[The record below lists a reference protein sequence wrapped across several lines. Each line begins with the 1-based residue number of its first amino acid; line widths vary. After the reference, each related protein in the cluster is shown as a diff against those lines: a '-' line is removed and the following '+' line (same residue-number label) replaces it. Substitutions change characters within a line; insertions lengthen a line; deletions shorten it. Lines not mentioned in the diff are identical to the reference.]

1 MEQVPP
7 LSAVLREDSKG
18 AGGLRAVLSAIRFAA
33 DEPDIGA
40 FLEKYDEIP
49 SGDRESLPWE
59 FIAISAG
66 VNPSH
71 LLGAIRFAVRNYSA
85 GRVQFI
91 ISMGHPKSAA
101 ARVRFAQLA
110 GGVKDRDAID
120 TMTGALPTA
129 KGPTFIGKAIFGG
142 AANTAAGKTDDDDDD
157 EGEVAMFDSKDGD
170 LDALFPP
177 SNAMQEKLIPIRQK
191 LLE

>member
-1 MEQVPP
+1 M
-7 LSAVLREDSKG
+7 
-18 AGGLRAVLSAIRFAA
+18 RFAS
-33 DEPDIGA
+33 DDPDIGA
-40 FLEKYDEIP
+40 FLEAYDAIP
-49 SGDRESLPWE
+49 EGDRKSIPWE
-59 FIAISAG
+59 AVAMSANIN
-66 VNPSH
+66 VKH
-71 LLGAIRFAVRNYSA
+71 LLGA
-85 GRVQFI
+85 VQIAAQTHSVNTVKI
-91 ISMGHPKSAA
+91 IATTGHPKIMK
-101 ARVRFAQLA
+101 ARIRFGQLA
-110 GGVKDRDAID
+110 GGGKDRDAID
-120 TMTGALPTA
+120 TGLGFLPSP